1 MKNFDKEQ
9 LADICHRF
17 KINLVV
23 LFGSRARG
31 WETSKSDYD
40 IGVWI
45 ENCPFE
51 RDWNQEAAI
60 WEAFADLLR
69 TDKLDLIIL
78 NRANGALSY
87 EVACYGI
94 PLYEGIPF
102 AFQKFQ
108 VLSTKRCEDMK
119 KVDKWNRWYIEDFLE
134 RRRADDAQS
143 SWD

>member
-1 MKNFDKEQ
+1 MKFDKEQ
-9 LADICHRF
+9 LADICRRF
-17 KINLVV
+17 RINLVV

-31 WETSKSDYD
+31 WETPKSDYD

-51 RDWNQEAAI
+51 RDWKQEATI

-87 EVACYGI
+87 EVAYYGI
-94 PLYEGIPF
+94 PLYEGTPF

-108 VLSTKRCEDMK
+108 VLATKRCEDMK
-119 KVDKWNRWYIEDFLE
+119 KIDRWNRWYIENFLE
-134 RRRADDAQS
+134 RRGTNAQS
-143 SWD
+143 TWN